1 MIIGMSLL
9 LFYKSNNLPTA
20 LFNHEK
26 TVNSSK
32 SHILFHES
40 NIL

>member
-1 MIIGMSLL
+1 MIIGVHL
-9 LFYKSNNLPTA
+9 LFYTSNSLPTA

-26 TVNSSK
+26 TVNTSK
-32 SHILFHES
+32 IHILFHEN